1 MFVLIYDEVMAK
13 LQRLPVKIANQSG
26 QAGLIVVLLAVV
38 VLTIG
43 LSLFVRTS
51 RQADITSQQEE
62 AARIFNAAETGVEKA
77 LSSILATEQD
87 NVEFST
93 IANQELLLDNNNAKV
108 ALQVAQENKLETYL
122 DQGSTAELTLVS
134 TDPITISWSK
144 ATCAQSPAALIIAV
158 SNTDPGTSAKTTRYE
173 AVKGS
178 GCASGTNFTE
188 ANVGQAPYQFA
199 HTLNLIAGD
208 SFVRIEPIFSGTDI
222 TAAGLSVNKGQFV
235 VTSKAQDNSGG
246 SEQAKAIEVKRTL
259 ATPPSF
265 MDYTVYSGTSV
276 SK

>member
-1 MFVLIYDEVMAK
+1 MAK
-13 LQRLPVKIANQSG
+13 SHGFRVKQYAQAG

-51 RQADITSQQEE
+51 RQADITAQQEE

-77 LSSILATEQD
+77 LSNILASEQD
-87 NVEFST
+87 AVTFES
-93 IANQELLLDNNNAKV
+93 IANQELFLDENNAKV
-108 ALQVAQENKLETYL
+108 ALQVTQQNKLETYL
-122 DQGSTAELTLVS
+122 DQGSTAELTLTS
-134 TDPITISWSK
+134 TDPLTISWSK
-144 ATCAQSPAALIIAV
+144 ATCAQNPAALIIAV
-158 SNTDPGTSAKTTRYE
+158 NNTDPNTSAETTRYE
-173 AVKGS
+173 AVKGA
-178 GCASGTNFTE
+178 GCSSGTNFTE
-188 ANVGQAPYQFA
+188 ASAGTAPYQFSY
-199 HTLNLIAGD
+199 TLSLSAGD
-208 SFVRIEPIFSGTDI
+208 TFVRIEPIFSGTDI
-222 TAAGLSVNKGQFV
+222 TATGLSVNKGQFV

-276 SK
+276 TK

>member
-1 MFVLIYDEVMAK
+1 MAK
-13 LQRLPVKIANQSG
+13 LQRLSVRLLPQTG

-87 NVEFST
+87 NVNFDS
-93 IANQELLLDNNNAKV
+93 IANQELFLNENNAKV
-108 ALQVAQENKLETYL
+108 ALQVAQQNKLETYL
-122 DQGSTAELTLVS
+122 DQGSTAERTLTA

-144 ATCAQSPAALIIAV
+144 STCAQNPAALIIAV
-158 SNTDPGTSAKTTRYE
+158 NNTDPGTGVETTRYE
-173 AVKGS
+173 AVKGA

-188 ANVGQAPYQFA
+188 ASAGSAPYQFTY
-199 HTLNLIAGD
+199 TLSLVAGD
-208 SFVRIEPIFSGTDI
+208 TFVRIEPIFSGTDI
-222 TAAGLSVNKGQFV
+222 IASGLSVNKGQFV